1 MKLLANVSWVELSGY
16 IASLLVFVAFY
27 MKTMIPLRVVA
38 ILSNVAFITYAVGGH
53 LYPVLI
59 LHSVLLPLNCIR
71 LQQMRALVAKVQ
83 EASRVVD
90 STEPLIPF
98 MTRRMMKKGDV
109 LFKKGD
115 LAKEMYLA
123 LSGSIRLA
131 GVGVLLGPGSLIGE
145 IGIFSPDAQ
154 RMDTAICECD
164 GELGVIA
171 DEKVLQ
177 LYYQNPT
184 FGFYLVKLVTH
195 RLLENYF
202 NSLRAGVNTAQGD
215 K

>member
-59 LHSVLLPLNCIR
+59 LHTVLLPLNCIR
-71 LQQMRALVAKVQ
+71 LRQMRALVAKVH
-83 EASRVVD
+83 EASHAEH

-131 GVGVLLGPGSLIGE
+131 GVGVLLGQGSLIGE
-145 IGIFSPDAQ
+145 VGIFSPDAQ
-154 RMDTAICECD
+154 RMDTAICEAD

-202 NSLRAGVNTAQGD
+202 NSLRAGVNSAQC
-215 K
+215 

>member
-1 MKLLANVSWVELSGY
+1 MRLLANVSWVQLSGY
-16 IASLLVFVAFY
+16 AASLLVFVAFY

-38 ILSNVAFITYAVGGH
+38 IASNVAFIIYAIEGQ

-59 LHSVLLPLNCIR
+59 LHSVLLPLNYIR
-71 LQQMRALVAKVQ
+71 LRQMQALISKVQ
-83 EASRVVD
+83 EASHAEL
-90 STEPLIPF
+90 STESLIPF
-98 MTRRMMKKGDV
+98 MTRKTVKKGDV
-109 LFKKGD
+109 LFEKGS
-115 LAKEMYLA
+115 LAKEMYLV
-123 LSGSIRLA
+123 LSGSIRLV
-131 GVGVLLGPGSLIGE
+131 GVGVVLGAGNLIGE
-145 IGIFSPDAQ
+145 IGIFSPLAQ
-154 RMDTAICECD
+154 RMDTAICEAD

-202 NSLRAGVNTAQGD
+202 ASQRPELNSAQC
-215 K
+215 

>member
-1 MKLLANVSWVELSGY
+1 MRLPVNVSWVELSGY

-38 ILSNVAFITYAVGGH
+38 ILSNVAFIIYAVGGR

-59 LHSVLLPLNCIR
+59 LHTLLLPLNCIR
-71 LQQMRALVAKVQ
+71 LHQMRGLVSKVY
-83 EASRVVD
+83 EASHAPL
-90 STEPLIPF
+90 STESLIPF
-98 MTRRMMKKGDV
+98 MTRKTMKKGDI
-109 LFKKGD
+109 LFQKGD
-115 LAKEMYLA
+115 PAKEMYLA
-123 LSGSIRLA
+123 LRGSIRLA
-131 GVGVLLGPGSLIGE
+131 RVGVSLGPGSVIGE
-145 IGIFSPDAQ
+145 IGIFSPQGQ
-154 RMDTAICECD
+154 RMDTAICEAD

-177 LYYQNPT
+177 LYYQNPA

-202 NSLRAGVNTAQGD
+202 KSTATS
-215 K
+215 